1 MHFDYEITA
10 QDYIASQILY
20 RGLHKRRK
28 RIDAALAWILG
39 GVMFIVLP
47 YNERPFTWSSS
58 VLALMGAWWIY
69 CGVAG
74 LFPSLHLKRAYRRS
88 ELAGKKFKADVG
100 QDEFSVSGD
109 EYSWRV
115 KWTGVKVKGE
125 SEKVFLLSGPAMFI
139 FGKKYLTED
148 QQRELRTFAGLPSLD
163 R

>member
-1 MHFDYEITA
+1 
-10 QDYIASQILY
+10 
-20 RGLHKRRK
+20 
-28 RIDAALAWILG
+28 
-39 GVMFIVLP
+39 V
-47 YNERPFTWSSS
+47 
-58 VLALMGAWWIY
+58 
-69 CGVAG
+69 G
-74 LFPSLHLKRAYRRS
+74 LFPSLNLKRAYRRS

-125 SEKVFLLSGPAMFI
+125 SEKVFLLSGPVMFI